1 MGWAGS
7 TPAPDPRI
15 GDAAMRSA
23 ELGQQQ
29 LDWFKNWYE
38 TEGRAQQ
45 AQEADLNKRV
55 IDQSMS
61 IAGDQQRI
69 ANETYDYQ
77 KGTFRPLEQSV
88 VADAQKFNAPDYG
101 DRKAAEAAA
110 GVESAVAQAQ
120 AGVTRDM
127 ARRGVAPSAGVAA
140 ALAQDVA
147 LRGAAMKAGAAT
159 TARDTAD
166 QLGFARRMDAA
177 SLGRGLAGQNTAAA
191 TLALG
196 AGGQASGVLS
206 QQGANQ
212 RAGLGA
218 VSTGYSGAIGANQG
232 AANILNSQWTTQVNA
247 ASQANAAK
255 LGVIGTI
262 AGAGAGLALRR

>member
-1 MGWAGS
+1 
-7 TPAPDPRI
+7 
-15 GDAAMRSA
+15 MRGA

-38 TEGRAQQ
+38 TTGRAQET
-45 AQEADLNKRV
+45 QEADLNKRV
-55 IDQSMS
+55 IDQSMG
-61 IAGDQQRI
+61 IAADQNRI

-77 KGTFRPLEQSV
+77 KGTFRPLEQGI
-88 VADAQKFNAPDYG
+88 VADAQKFNAADYG

-120 AGVTRDM
+120 AGVNRDM
-127 ARRGVAPSAGVAA
+127 ARRGVAPSAGVSA
-140 ALAQDVA
+140 ALAQDAA

-166 QLGFARRMDAA
+166 PLGFARRMDAA

-191 TLALG
+191 TLALN
-196 AGGQASGVLS
+196 AGGQSAGVLAG
-206 QQGANQ
+206 QGNGVRANT
-212 RAGLGA
+212 AGIAGAYQGA
-218 VSTGYSGAIGANQG
+218 VSANQG
-232 AANILNSQWTTQVNA
+232 AASILNSQYATQA
-247 ASQANAAK
+247 GAQTAANASK

-262 AGAGAGLALRR
+262 LGAGAGFAART